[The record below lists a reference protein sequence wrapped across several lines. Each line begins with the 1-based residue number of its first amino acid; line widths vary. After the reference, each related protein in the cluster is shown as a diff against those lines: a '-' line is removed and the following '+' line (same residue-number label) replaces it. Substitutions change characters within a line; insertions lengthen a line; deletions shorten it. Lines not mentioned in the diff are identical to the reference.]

1 MMTYIKSL
9 DIHIKEHIVHI
20 YLFDHIYILALS
32 YGCARFNLGPFFAKT
47 EIEPKYS
54 VFIKTQNRN
63 RPVFGYSIFR
73 FITGCGLFFR
83 FFWFLTIY
91 IWA

>member
-32 YGCARFNLGPFFAKT
+32 YGCARFNLGRFFAKT

-54 VFIKTQNRN
+54 VFIEPKTET
-63 RPVFGYSIFR
+63 VR
-73 FITGCGLFFR
+73 FLAIR
-83 FFWFLTIY
+83 FFGLLPVAVRFSGY
-91 IWA
+91 FGF